1 MRRAPVLL
9 SLLTVGVLAAG
20 CGGSSSSPA
29 SGGTTSSGTGGTAP
43 SSAAATPSAPGS
55 AVGQPIQANAVG
67 TLMIVDGK
75 PDGGVKRI
83 SISANQPA
91 VLLVTS
97 NKATEVHVHGADRT
111 IEVPANVQTSVDVSQ
126 SAPGSYEVEDHASD
140 ALLVQLRVS

>member
-9 SLLTVGVLAAG
+9 SLLTVGALAAG
-20 CGGSSSSPA
+20 CGSSSPTTSA
-29 SGGTTSSGTGGTAP
+29 SGSAP
-43 SSAAATPSAPGS
+43 SATPSASGS
-55 AVGQPIQANAVG
+55 AVRQSSQANVVG
-67 TLMIVDGK
+67 TLTVVNGK

-83 SISANQPA
+83 STTANQPA

-111 IEVPANVQTSVDVSQ
+111 IEVLANVQTTVDVSQ
-126 SAPGSYEVEDHASD
+126 PAPGSYEVEDHASD